1 MAESKITLQ
10 SANVV
15 AETLLIPL
23 YARALEAQ
31 QPTPLVRDDQAV
43 ALVAQMDYDFARFKL
58 QAHDQTTIILRLRE
72 FDRRAQDFLA
82 RHPQAAVVHIGCGLD
97 TRFARVD
104 NGQVEWYDLDLPEVI
119 ALRWQLIAEAP
130 RCHFLGYSVFD
141 SAWLDVVSIRA
152 GQPTL
157 FLAEGVFPYLEEVQ
171 LQSLFL
177 ILKERFPG
185 AELVCDAMTP
195 LMVRLNNLHLRF
207 FRVGARLHWGIAH
220 GRDPESWGAGIRLLD
235 EWFYFERPEPRLGA
249 AQLLRY
255 CPPLAKGV
263 GIFHYQLGSAAG
275 GSCGSRGVEPSG
287 NASRRL

>member
-1 MAESKITLQ
+1 MPKITLQ

-15 AETLLIPL
+15 AETLLIAL

-31 QPTPLVRDDQAV
+31 HPAPLVRDDQAV

-58 QAHDQTTIILRLRE
+58 KAHDQTTTIMRLAE

-104 NGQVEWYDLDLPEVI
+104 NGQVTWYDLDLPEVI
-119 ALRWQLIAEAP
+119 ALRRQLIAEAP
-130 RCHFLGYSVFD
+130 RCHFLGCSAFD
-141 SAWLDVVSIRA
+141 STWLDTVSIHA
-152 GQPTL
+152 GRPTL
-157 FLAEGVFPYLEEVQ
+157 FLAEGVLPYFTEVQ
-171 LQSLFL
+171 VKSLVL
-177 ILKERFPG
+177 TLMARFPG
-185 AELVCDAMTP
+185 AELVCDALTP
-195 LMVRLNNLHLRF
+195 FMVRLHNLELVF
-207 FRVGARLHWGIAH
+207 SKVSARLHWGLQH

-255 CPPLAKGV
+255 CPPLAQGV
-263 GIFHYQLGSAAG
+263 GIFHYQLGGAAG
-275 GSCGSRGVEPSG
+275 GTGVDG
-287 NASRRL
+287 DL